1 MPTSSTTA
9 IQPSE
14 SAVCLPG
21 SSSTVRASFLFALT
35 FVVIPNLAFL
45 AASIFFV
52 PERIIVA
59 PFYLAVGLLAP
70 FVPVGVTALLLAGV
84 AAFDW
89 VVLICRIFFLSP
101 SLALSSLR
109 FMFELDLSA
118 SWLYIAFAFTTLA
131 TVVAMVWMTARYRR
145 IFRQARLVPAALA
158 LAALIGVDGAV
169 NHTWAMFFPAAAK
182 TPPFDSALRLS
193 GISSG
198 PAASGERNLLLV
210 LVEGFGA
217 FADPAHRA
225 LFDAKLLAPEIQ
237 SRFALA
243 SGTSPYVGSTT
254 GAELRELCGRWGD
267 YRDYLQGGPFDCL
280 PSRLHAEGVETI
292 AVHAF
297 SGSMFDRLT
306 WYPKIGFDRVV
317 AEEVLQADHAD
328 ELPSRCGLTFRGF
341 CDGEVGRVVHR
352 LATEPVGHKRLV
364 YWLTLNT
371 HVPFK
376 PADNALQ
383 SDCAEGGEFGDATV
397 CQLAGMWLEIFRCG
411 GRDCRR
417 SRSPPDRH
425 PDRRR
430 PQHADVSALRPQPV
444 HPRSGGLVGA
454 EEPRQCAPELAS
466 VSSVPPAEI

>member
-9 IQPSE
+9 TQPSG
-14 SAVCLPG
+14 SAVTAASG
-21 SSSTVRASFLFALT
+21 STTARASLLFALT

-70 FVPVGVTALLLAGV
+70 FVPVGITAVLLAGV

-118 SWLYIAFAFTTLA
+118 SWLYIAFAFMTLA
-131 TVVAMVWMTARYRR
+131 TVVAMVWMTARYRHV
-145 IFRQARLVPAALA
+145 FRQARLVPAALA
-158 LAALIGVDGAV
+158 LAALIGIDGAV
-169 NHTWAMFFPAAAK
+169 NHTWTMFFPTAAK
-182 TPPFDSALRLS
+182 IPPFDSAFRLS

-198 PAASGERNLLLV
+198 PAASGQRNLLLV

-237 SRFALA
+237 SRFVLA

-254 GAELRELCGRWGD
+254 GAESRELCGRWGD

-280 PSRLHAEGVETI
+280 PSRLQAKGVETI

-297 SGSMFDRLT
+297 SGSMFHRLI
-306 WYPKIGFDRVV
+306 WYPKIGFDRVI
-317 AEEVLQADHAD
+317 AEEVLKAEYADA
-328 ELPSRCGLTFRGF
+328 LPARCGLTFRGF
-341 CDGEVGRVVHR
+341 CDSEVGRIVHR
-352 LATEPVGHKRLV
+352 LASEPSGHNRLI

-376 PADNALQ
+376 PADDALR
-383 SDCAEGGEFGDATV
+383 SDCAEGGEFGDAAV
-397 CQLAGMWLEIFRCG
+397 CQLAGMWLEIF
-411 GRDCRR
+411 D
-417 SRSPPDRH
+417 
-425 PDRRR
+425 
-430 PQHADVSALRPQPV
+430 AVSAIASDPDLPPTDILIVGDHNTPMFQ
-444 HPRSGGLVGA
+444 RSGRNLFIRDHVGWWA
-454 EEPRQCAPELAS
+454 LKSRDHS
-466 VSSVPPAEI
+466 VLSSLP